1 MNVGNA
7 VSASPHPKST
17 DLSIEGLNSGQSGKT
32 AKVLAWLAI
41 IVAVLGSVAFWL
53 LDISAT
59 QSLSDKKSQKDL
71 IFQSIQ
77 SAEYADVNES
87 ITGFVDAYNRLKE
100 VQTDHY
106 AFGKFLP
113 KLYEKIDSDITVE
126 NLEIS
131 NTGKLSLN
139 GNTVSYR
146 GVADQ
151 MVALK
156 SWNVL
161 SNVQLVTVNLNVAS
175 NGSIEV
181 PFVISA
187 DIDKSVDL
195 SVATPA
201 TSPASTVP
209 TSTNSST
216 STSSGSEQSTVPS
229 TSNQATE

>member
-7 VSASPHPKST
+7 VGASPHPKSP
-17 DLSIEGLNSGQSGKT
+17 DLSIEGLSSGQSGKT
-32 AKVLAWLAI
+32 AKVLAWLSI
-41 IVAVLGSVAFWL
+41 MVAVLASVSFWL
-53 LDISAT
+53 LDMSAS
-59 QSLSDKKSQKDL
+59 QSLHDKKSEKDL

-87 ITGFVDAYNRLKE
+87 ITGFVSAYDRLKE
-100 VQTDHY
+100 VQKDHY

-113 KLYEKIDSDITVE
+113 KLYEKVDSDITVE

-131 NTGKLSLN
+131 NAGKLSLN
-139 GNTVSYR
+139 GKTISYR

-151 MVALK
+151 MIALK
-156 SWNVL
+156 SWGVL

-187 DIDKSVDL
+187 DIDKSMDLVIVDNTAL
-195 SVATPA
+195 GSSVSGTASNA
-201 TSPASTVP
+201 AVTSPSQ
-209 TSTNSST
+209 TSAQSETNQT
-216 STSSGSEQSTVPS
+216 SE
-229 TSNQATE
+229 